1 MIFRS
6 RSDYIAGMNA
16 IPVYVLSYNVRM
28 LCFCLMSNH
37 VHFIISGHEEDS
49 VKFIRHY
56 RKRLAEI
63 AGIGGD
69 DVRTAGICM
78 KRIRDA
84 DYLMRAI
91 GYVLR
96 NPVNAGQRIM
106 PSHYEWC
113 SAGLYF
119 SGYHGTCPVGRTVNS
134 LNYRER
140 RRLLG
145 SHVEVPEHYTLSYEG
160 MIYPECYVD
169 IEAVERLFQ
178 NPGRLLYRLSRND
191 DAEMELDM
199 TSDILRKVQYRDAE
213 LAGSVLSICREE
225 FRCASLQDLTVEQRY
240 ILAGMLRKR
249 YGTGFRQTARLTGT
263 DPAVLK
269 RIMTL
274 RK

>member
-1 MIFRS
+1 MIFRD
-6 RSDYIAGMNA
+6 RSGYIAGMNA

-28 LCFCLMSNH
+28 LSFCLMNNH
-37 VHFIISGHEEDS
+37 VHFIICGQEDNCM
-49 VKFIRHY
+49 KFIRHY
-56 RKRLAEI
+56 RKRLAVI
-63 AGIGGD
+63 AGSGRD
-69 DVRTAGICM
+69 DVRMAGICI
-78 KRIRDA
+78 KRIDDA

-96 NPVNAGQRIM
+96 NPVNAGWKIM
-106 PSHYEWC
+106 PMHYEWC

-119 SGYHGTCPVGRTVNS
+119 RGYHGAFPVGRTVSS

-145 SHVEVPEHYTLSYEG
+145 SHVELPEHYTMSPEG

-169 IEAVERLFQ
+169 IGAVERLFL

-191 DAEMELDM
+191 DVGLELEM
-199 TSDILRKVQYRDAE
+199 TSDVLRKVQYRDEE

-225 FRCASLQDLTVEQRY
+225 FRCASIQNLTVEQRY

-263 DPAVLK
+263 DPAVLRK
-269 RIMTL
+269 IMNL
-274 RK
+274 RE